1 MFIAVAQQGGWSQ
14 LLARIA
20 AVRPEAL
27 AQIPPVTTPAPE
39 NSIALLTI
47 VVLALQGVFFA
58 GSPTA
63 GEGSTAQRFMAAR
76 SERHAMAGQLLNC
89 FLALCLRILPLIGI
103 GLVALAVFWPASLAR
118 SVPPPAGMTVLDDPV
133 SAWGELIN
141 RCRLP
146 AGLTGLLIAVEVA
159 AYTSTL
165 SALINWGSSF
175 VINDLYRP
183 LAPDASVQRQIWVS
197 RATTLVLFLASS
209 VVALLFVKQMVGW
222 FMFINSAMVIF
233 LLPLSFFRFFWWRF
247 NVWGELAA
255 IVLGLAALD
264 PRLVRPRLPKRRQT
278 PDVAG
283 TRPVVRTQLRCPG
296 RSRAADASR
305 VNRDLATVLR
315 SLSPSWL
322 VGTSA
327 RGVRRTP
334 DRTIA
339 GAARGRFRVGHAGL
353 PRFGP
358 RRQRPLRRR
367 LAAPGRRV
375 RSRSRIWRLAGPARL
390 RARPGAREPVA
401 RRNTPRETTLMNL
414 TQTRRQPWPA
424 LLLALATGWTA
435 LAADATNQWV
445 ELRGIDFE
453 GGAHAHFGASHYGR
467 AHVNYVYAQP
477 TLAAATMSARFALP
491 AVPPTPQVLAIEA
504 MDDDAATQCR
514 IRISINGHDLL
525 RGPSGFTD
533 ARWQQRSLPIPA
545 GTLQPGTNILTI
557 ANEQPEGNLGSPP
570 WFMVAR
576 AAVADT
582 GHKLTP
588 IHPRD
593 SRSISQSRPALCRSR
608 RRPGKQN
615 RASSTAAPKA
625 GCGRRSSTS
634 MRSRCCPSS
643 SSTS

>member
-1 MFIAVAQQGGWSQ
+1 MTHLDWAVVVGVIAVTMVAGVAVVRLSSRHGAISYFTSDRNLPWWAIAISNTATYQSGTGGFVMLVLTYGLAANWLWWSSWIIWMPLVAVVWAPLWRRMQIITTAELITLRYGGRPARVARQAYAVVCCFGFSVLLIGYITGFFAKTIAPVVQMSEWQILLLFGATTAFYTMFGGLLGVVVTEVLHFVILMAGSTVFMFIAVAQQGGWSQ

-183 LAPDASVQRQIWVS
+183 FAPDASVRRQIWVS

-255 IVLGLAALD
+255 IVLGLPLSILVWYVLDYQNAAKHPMWQGLGLLFGLSFVVLVAAALLTPPESTETLRRFYD
-264 PRLVRPRLPKRRQT
+264 RCRPP
-278 PDVAG
+278 G
-283 TRPVVRTQLRCPG
+283 WWGPV
-296 RSRAADASR
+296 RAASGAPR
-305 VNRDLATVLR
+305 TG
-315 SLSPSWL
+315 PS
-322 VGTSA
+322 
-327 RGVRRTP
+327 
-334 DRTIA
+334 
-339 GAARGRFRVGHAGL
+339 
-353 PRFGP
+353 
-358 RRQRPLRRR
+358 
-367 LAAPGRRV
+367 
-375 RSRSRIWRLAGPARL
+375 PARL
-390 RARPGAREPVA
+390 VA
-401 RRNTPRETTLMNL
+401 DSLLGTLACL
-414 TQTRRQPWPA
+414 G
-424 LLLALATGWTA
+424 LV
-435 LAADATNQWV
+435 LAANALFVGDW
-445 ELRGIDFE
+445 LR
-453 GGAHAHFGASHYGR
+453 
-467 AHVNYVYAQP
+467 
-477 TLAAATMSARFALP
+477 LAVGCA
-491 AVPPTPQVLAIEA
+491 
-504 MDDDAATQCR
+504 
-514 IRISINGHDLL
+514 
-525 RGPSGFTD
+525 
-533 ARWQQRSLPIPA
+533 
-545 GTLQPGTNILTI
+545 
-557 ANEQPEGNLGSPP
+557 
-570 WFMVAR
+570 
-576 AAVADT
+576 AAVAFGAWLVQRVFAPDLAPANPPP
-582 GHKLTP
+582 GGTP
-588 IHPRD
+588 
-593 SRSISQSRPALCRSR
+593 QE
-608 RRPGKQN
+608 KQ
-615 RASSTAAPKA
+615 
-625 GCGRRSSTS
+625 
-634 MRSRCCPSS
+634 PS
-643 SSTS
+643 